1 MQSPK
6 AEKGSRQKKR
16 RPMERE
22 KLRELR
28 ERTGAGIVDCQKALA
43 EADGDIEKAVET
55 LRKKGLALAA
65 KKVGRIT
72 KEGIIDAYIHPG
84 DRLGVLVEVNCETD
98 FVARN
103 TEFRRFVRDIALQ
116 IAASEP
122 MVVSREELSA
132 DVIEREKEIYRSMVQ
147 DMKKKPEIVEK
158 IVAGKLEKFYSDVCL
173 VEQPFVKIPEK
184 TVGEYLKEQIAKFGE
199 NIIVRRFVRFRLGE

>member
-1 MQSPK
+1 MEM
-6 AEKGSRQKKR
+6 EKV
-16 RPMERE
+16 
-22 KLRELR
+22 RELR
-28 ERTGAGIVDCQKALA
+28 ERTGAGIVDCKSALE
-43 EADGDIEKAVET
+43 EAQGDLEKAVDI
-55 LRKKGLALAA
+55 LRKKGIALAA

-103 TEFRRFVRDIALQ
+103 QEFRRFVRDIALH

-122 MVVSREELSA
+122 MVVSREELPS

-147 DMKKKPEIVEK
+147 DMKKPKEIVEK
-158 IVAGKLEKFYSDVCL
+158 IVLGKLEKFYTNVCL
-173 VEQPFVKIPEK
+173 LEQPFVKIPEK
-184 TVGEYLKEQIAKFGE
+184 TVGEYIKEQIAHFKE

>member
-1 MQSPK
+1 MD
-6 AEKGSRQKKR
+6 
-16 RPMERE
+16 RE

-43 EADGDIEKAVET
+43 ETDGDLEKAVES

-65 KKVGRIT
+65 KKVGRVT
-72 KEGIIDAYIHPG
+72 KEGIVDAYIHPG

-122 MVVSREELSA
+122 MVVTREELPP
-132 DVIEREKEIYRSMVQ
+132 DVVEREREIYRSMVQ
-147 DMKKKPEIVEK
+147 DIKKKPEIVDK
-158 IVAGKLEKFYSDVCL
+158 IVDGKLEKFYSDVCL
-173 VEQPFVKIPEK
+173 LEQPFVKIPEK
-184 TVGEYLKEQIAKFGE
+184 TVGDYLKEQIAKFGE
-199 NIIVRRFVRFRLGE
+199 NIVVRRFVRFRLGE

>member
-1 MQSPK
+1 MDK
-6 AEKGSRQKKR
+6 
-16 RPMERE
+16 E

-43 EADGDIEKAVET
+43 ENEGDIEKAVET

-72 KEGIIDAYIHPG
+72 KEGIVDAYIHPG

-132 DVIEREKEIYRSMVQ
+132 EVIEREREIYRSMVQ

-158 IVAGKLEKFYSDVCL
+158 IVEGKLEKFYTDVCL
-173 VEQPFVKIPEK
+173 LEQPFVKIPEK
-184 TVGEYLKEQIAKFGE
+184 MVSDYLKEQIAKFGE
-199 NIIVRRFVRFRLGE
+199 NIVVRRFVRFRLGE